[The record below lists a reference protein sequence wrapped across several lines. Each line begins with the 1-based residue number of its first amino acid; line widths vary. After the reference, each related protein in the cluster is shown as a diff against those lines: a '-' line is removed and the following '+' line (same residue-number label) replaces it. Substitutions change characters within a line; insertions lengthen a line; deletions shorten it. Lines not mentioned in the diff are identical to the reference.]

1 VTDGPTVIAKLL
13 DLEKPDFNDRMVD
26 FLLEEGLTELLLDHV
41 VRPNEEAKA
50 AVPPRADREPR
61 KRQLDDMLA
70 MKRSYNT
77 MEMVSASSRSVNR
90 FLVSKFAT
98 IRTGIL
104 FYLNLAN
111 AFFFFL
117 FFFCTRS
124 HQAV

>member
-104 FYLNLAN
+104 FY
-111 AFFFFL
+111 
-117 FFFCTRS
+117 
-124 HQAV
+124 